1 MTTVEDVQ
9 AAEQAEYAK
18 RDEYAKA
25 KVDLDNQ
32 LQAALTKYQNYE
44 IDGSAFSEIRNTI
57 QSQKNEFR
65 KQIFALWQASI
76 DTKNRLAAEI
86 GQTPVSRVR
95 ALQGQIDDMEK
106 LLMKT
111 KAELAVEQSRLEG

>member
-76 DTKNRLAAEI
+76 DTKNRLAAEM